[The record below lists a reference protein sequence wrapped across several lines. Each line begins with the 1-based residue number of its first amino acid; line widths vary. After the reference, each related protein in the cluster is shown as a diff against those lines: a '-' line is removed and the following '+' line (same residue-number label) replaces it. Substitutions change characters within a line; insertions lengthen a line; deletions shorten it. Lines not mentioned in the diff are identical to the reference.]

1 MVEVTV
7 HSVRVS
13 LITQNRVVVLMEV
26 DGDRYLPIWIGPD
39 VADAIALEM
48 QGVEMARP
56 LTHDL
61 LRTVIQELGGQV
73 SRILINDIRDN
84 TFFAR
89 IILDVS
95 GRYLEIDSRPSDA
108 IALAVR
114 VKCPIYVEEPVLDQ
128 AGLVLEEA
136 AFAEAGEE
144 EDLGVFRDFLSQLN
158 EGEGEVDE
166 GEAGGGET
174 DLLGDIP

>member
-26 DGDRYLPIWIGPD
+26 GGRRYLPIWIGPD
-39 VADAIALEM
+39 VADAIAIQL

-61 LRTVIQELGGQV
+61 LCSVIRALGAKV
-73 SRILINDIRDN
+73 NCVLVNDIRDN
-84 TFFAR
+84 TFYAR
-89 IILDVS
+89 IIFDVA
-95 GRYLEIDSRPSDA
+95 GRYIEVDSRPSDA

-114 VKCPIYVEEPVLDQ
+114 VKCPIYVEDAVLEQ
-128 AGLVLEEA
+128 AGLLQEA
-136 AFAEAGEE
+136 PSDGGKE
-144 EDLGVFRDFLSQLN
+144 EDLGLFRDFLSQLE
-158 EGEGEVDE
+158 EGEEEVPPEEGDE
-166 GEAGGGET
+166 
-174 DLLGDIP
+174 